1 MDGVRRNEVMTPAR
15 VTPRERSERIARALS
30 EAARRL
36 RFSNTRA
43 VYSPVGRKARRHKLI
58 SRLIVIGGFVAFV
71 ALPGLIAIA
80 YFGIIAANQYQA
92 EARFAVRS
100 GVMAGVDAIT
110 SLTGVPSI
118 QIIQDTQV
126 VTNYV
131 GSRAMVEHLQKVAA
145 LNEAYTTDQADFYT
159 RLKPGEPI
167 EQVSKYWRDM
177 THANVQ
183 MPGGI
188 VVLTVRAFRPED
200 AMRLTNAV
208 VDASETLVNDM
219 NDRSRQD
226 ALKNANND
234 LKFAADRL
242 AQARAAL
249 EVARNREGILD
260 AAGEREKV
268 DTLLT
273 GLRTRLLELRQ
284 QQDTMLRSVSADAP
298 QMRSLKAAIEAIERQ
313 ITDLQAELTRS
324 GGQVQ
329 KGQVLSAA
337 MTRLAVL
344 ELEGKVAEQQ
354 YASAAA
360 GLERARSAS
369 LNKQI
374 YLTTFVRPTLAE
386 EGKYPRRVW
395 NTFLTLLGG
404 STLWAIFCGVAIA
417 VRGYM

>member
-1 MDGVRRNEVMTPAR
+1 MDGARGDQVVAPVR

-36 RFSNTRA
+36 RFSSSRT

-58 SRLIVIGGFVAFV
+58 SRLIVVGGFVAFV
-71 ALPGLIAIA
+71 AVPSLLASL
-80 YFGIIAANQYQA
+80 YFGILAANQYQA

-100 GVMAGVDAIT
+100 GAMAGIDALT

-126 VTNYV
+126 VTNYI
-131 GSRAMVEHLQKVAA
+131 GSRSMIEHLQKVAG
-145 LNEAYTTDQADFYT
+145 LNEAYTTDKADFWA
-159 RLKPGEPI
+159 RLGRDEPI
-167 EQVSKYWRDM
+167 EEIVKYWRHM
-177 THANVQ
+177 ASSGIQ

-188 VVLTVRAFRPED
+188 VVLFVRAFTPQD
-200 AMRLTNAV
+200 AMRLASAV

-219 NDRSRQD
+219 NERARQD
-226 ALKNANND
+226 ALRNATND

-242 AQARAAL
+242 AKARAAL
-249 EVARNREGILD
+249 ETARNREGVLD
-260 AAGEREKV
+260 TAGEREKA
-268 DTLLT
+268 DKLLT
-273 GLRTRLLELRQ
+273 GLRERLLELRQ
-284 QQDTMLRSVSADAP
+284 QQEAVGRSVSPDAP
-298 QMRSLKAAIEAIERQ
+298 QMRSLRVGIEAVEKQ
-313 ITDLQAELTRS
+313 IAEIQAELTRS
-324 GGQVQ
+324 GGQSAG
-329 KGQVLSAA
+329 GQVLSAV

-354 YASAAA
+354 YGSAAA
-360 GLERARSAS
+360 ALERARSAS

-386 EGKYPRRVW
+386 EGRFPRRLW
-395 NTFLTLLGG
+395 NTFLVVLCG
-404 STLWAIFCGVAIA
+404 SALWGAFCGMAIA